1 MHQLETLFVNGISSI
16 TIDRDNKLMANT
28 WLRPV
33 THQEILQT
41 SERLYHFLQE
51 TKSDK
56 LLLNA
61 LQVGTLPPE
70 TKEWL
75 STTFYKSLS
84 ELELQKL
91 ARVLPSNLFNRLS
104 FEAVL
109 TRAEALGGV
118 QFEVRNFANDETAM
132 KWLRD

>member
-1 MHQLETLFVNGISSI
+1 MQQLETLFLNDISRI
-16 TIDRDNKLMANT
+16 AVDRDSKLMANT
-28 WLRPV
+28 WLRPF
-33 THQEILQT
+33 THQEMLQT
-41 SERLYHFLQE
+41 SERLYHFMQE
-51 TKSDK
+51 TKCDK

-61 LQVGTLPPE
+61 LQAGTLQSE

-118 QFEVRNFANDETAM
+118 HFEVSNFTSDQAAM